1 MPSPAR
7 SRSTRRE
14 RADTRPRRTRDG
26 LDGQGTNDQALS
38 ALLALR
44 DIYRMAD
51 ALGRSGRRELEHHE
65 AALGA
70 HRVNNASR

>member
-7 SRSTRRE
+7 SRSTRWE

-44 DIYRMAD
+44 DIYRMD

-65 AALGA
+65 PALGA

>member
-1 MPSPAR
+1 MPSPAE
-7 SRSTRRE
+7 SRSISQESSGTHPGG
-14 RADTRPRRTRDG
+14 ARDSS
-26 LDGQGTNDQALS
+26 DGQGTDDQALS

-65 AALGA
+65 AVHGTD
-70 HRVNNASR
+70 RVENASR